1 MVKFLTYYLLFMNV
15 FGFLMMLY
23 DKKMAQKNKWRVEE
37 KTLFTIAAI
46 GGSIGIFAGMYTFK
60 HKTLHASFVI
70 GVLKSVTVPST
81 LIATDA
87 LARFS
92 LIFFAICKPDT
103 GESNCNFAPS
113 GSVISIIFNS
123 FCRIS

>member
-1 MVKFLTYYLLFMNV
+1 MFTYLVYYLLFINL

-70 GVLKSVTVPST
+70 GVPLLFLCNLFCLY
-81 LIATDA
+81 LIWKY
-87 LARFS
+87 
-92 LIFFAICKPDT
+92 CM
-103 GESNCNFAPS
+103 
-113 GSVISIIFNS
+113 
-123 FCRIS
+123 